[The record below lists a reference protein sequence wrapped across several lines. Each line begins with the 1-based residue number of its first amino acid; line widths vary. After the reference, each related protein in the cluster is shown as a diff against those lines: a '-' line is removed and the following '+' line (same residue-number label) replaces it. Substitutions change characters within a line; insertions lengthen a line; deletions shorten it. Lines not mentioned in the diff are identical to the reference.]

1 MTTTTQTNIISSA
14 NGTTTRKGKANGAVN
29 GHGGVNGTANGSTS
43 FNKEI
48 QKTDYSRWRLENIRG
63 CQIWK
68 YMESDEANK
77 AWPQSVADK
86 YHLGMDTVSA
96 HVLPD
101 LYGRLHTHTAM
112 VETT

>member
-1 MTTTTQTNIISSA
+1 MSDL
-14 NGTTTRKGKANGAVN
+14 NGTTRRKEKATGAVN
-29 GHGGVNGTANGSTS
+29 GHGGVNGKANGSTGL
-43 FNKEI
+43 NKKIE
-48 QKTDYSRWRLENIRG
+48 KTDYSRWRLENIRG

-96 HVLPD
+96 HILPN
-101 LYGRLHTHTAM
+101 LYHRIYTHATM
-112 VETT
+112 VEPT